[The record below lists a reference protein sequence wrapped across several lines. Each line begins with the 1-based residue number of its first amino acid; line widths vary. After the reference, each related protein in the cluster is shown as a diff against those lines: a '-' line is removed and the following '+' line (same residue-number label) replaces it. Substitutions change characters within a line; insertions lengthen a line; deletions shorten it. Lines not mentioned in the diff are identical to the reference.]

1 MTDREFME
9 KMFNKMESRFDA
21 IETKIDGIITQQEED
36 HIILKALEHKSEINK
51 SEHDNMFNTIAH
63 MEGHL
68 KNIDENIDAVK
79 EIIGRH
85 EVDIT
90 VLKRRPV

>member
-1 MTDREFME
+1 MDEGTIRKIFKEE
-9 KMFNKMESRFDA
+9 LKEQFDP
-21 IETKIDGIITQQEED
+21 IKKDISDIKD
-36 HIILKALEHKSEINK
+36 MMVDLEAKNSTRHTEIR
-51 SEHDNMFNTIAH
+51 
-63 MEGHL
+63 GCL
-68 KNIDENIDAVK
+68 KNIDENIGAVK